1 MTARCSRG
9 INNIGR
15 GDVSP
20 SRLNDNKK
28 FTPLFALRKS
38 RVFMTP
44 SQDDTR
50 FIESLTR
57 HQAALEAFC
66 HANLANREDAREVLQ
81 ATCVKL
87 WQKAADWNPDT
98 EFLPWAFT
106 VAKFTILSHYRD
118 QKRDRL
124 VFDEDVINAMADEI
138 EEAATAFDGRREAL
152 TKCMKKL
159 DQRQR
164 GLLHDHYTVSQSLRE
179 IARASGRSLS
189 AVKMSLLRIRQQL
202 SACIEREIRTNP

>member
-1 MTARCSRG
+1 
-9 INNIGR
+9 
-15 GDVSP
+15 
-20 SRLNDNKK
+20 
-28 FTPLFALRKS
+28 
-38 RVFMTP
+38 MTP

-50 FIESLTR
+50 FIEALTH

-87 WQKAADWNPDT
+87 WQKSADWNPDT

-106 VAKFTILSHYRD
+106 VARFIILSHYRD

-124 VFDEDVINAMADEI
+124 VFDEDVIKAMADEI
-138 EEAATAFDGRREAL
+138 EEAANAFDSRREAL
-152 TKCMKKL
+152 AKCMRKL

-179 IARASGRSLS
+179 IAKASGRSLS

-202 SACIEREIRTNP
+202 SACIEREIRTNS

>member
-1 MTARCSRG
+1 
-9 INNIGR
+9 
-15 GDVSP
+15 
-20 SRLNDNKK
+20 
-28 FTPLFALRKS
+28 
-38 RVFMTP
+38 MTP

-50 FIESLTR
+50 FIEALTR

-106 VAKFTILSHYRD
+106 VARFTILSHYRD

-124 VFDEDVINAMADEI
+124 VFDEDVIKAMADEI
-138 EEAATAFDGRREAL
+138 EEAAP
-152 TKCMKKL
+152 
-159 DQRQR
+159 
-164 GLLHDHYTVSQSLRE
+164 
-179 IARASGRSLS
+179 
-189 AVKMSLLRIRQQL
+189 
-202 SACIEREIRTNP
+202 IRTSSHLLSRVVLGEVRVGRNAFSKKTRVLDKKKTLYLMEIKYNPTSTHRVKRVKSVAFTNISRHALSNSENPSRFQQICGNNMKHTLLQHMKIILT